1 MQVILTIPDE
11 LAAQLIAAGKD
22 PSRTALE
29 ALTAEYQRLLD
40 LASHADAREGI
51 RQGLDQL
58 NRGEGRPAS
67 EFFAEMREKYGI
79 PR

>member
-1 MQVILTIPDE
+1 MQVTLTIPDE
-11 LAAQLIAAGKD
+11 LAAELIAAGKD

-29 ALTAEYQRLLD
+29 ALTAEYHRLLD

-79 PR
+79 PG